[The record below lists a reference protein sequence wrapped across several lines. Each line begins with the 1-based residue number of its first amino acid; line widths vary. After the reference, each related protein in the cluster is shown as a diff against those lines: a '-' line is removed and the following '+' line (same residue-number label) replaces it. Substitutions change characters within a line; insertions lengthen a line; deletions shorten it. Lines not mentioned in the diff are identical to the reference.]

1 TQVSGRFDRGDAIY
15 ILGPEERRLARGIA
29 RYGSEDLRRIQG
41 CHSEDIAERL
51 GYAYGPVAVHRNDMI
66 LL

>member
-1 TQVSGRFDRGDAIY
+1 
-15 ILGPEERRLARGIA
+15 LARGITRYSSQDLGRIVGCRSDEIA
-29 RYGSEDLRRIQG
+29 R
-41 CHSEDIAERL
+41 RL